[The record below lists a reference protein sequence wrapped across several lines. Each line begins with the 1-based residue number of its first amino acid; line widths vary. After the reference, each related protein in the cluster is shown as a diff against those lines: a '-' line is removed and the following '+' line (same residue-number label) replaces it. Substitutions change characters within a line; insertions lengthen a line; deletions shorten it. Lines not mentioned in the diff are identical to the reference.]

1 MRLNFVHRSH
11 SVPFF
16 QHFRP
21 YQTLLPL
28 ILVAGLAGC
37 GSVLG
42 DNEPDT
48 STPLGSVVGPER
60 NARGLTGI
68 GQATDSDN
76 LGSKSGGF
84 VVADEP
90 TAALVARDILER
102 GGSAADAATAL
113 YFTLSVT
120 QPVTASLGGGGI
132 CLVHDRIERKTE
144 SVEFLPR
151 RASAGGAVAV
161 PGNVR
166 GFALL
171 HAQYGQLPWE
181 SLLAAPERLAAIGT
195 PVSRAMARSLAPHTA
210 ALRAEPEL
218 ASGLLSPIGSPL
230 RELETAEQI
239 ELASTLGR
247 VRSRGVAAL
256 YGGDGAVAFAR
267 TIAEAD
273 GLVSARDL
281 QNYRPTVSDAA
292 LLQMDGVQIYT
303 PSLNVGAGAYAAA
316 LWSALQNVSSTD
328 GAGAGRAADA
338 TAASLGVQ
346 GKLPDDLGSTGF
358 AVVSASGNAVA
369 CAVTMNGPLGT
380 GRTAPG
386 TGVVLASTPDEPM
399 RGLGGAFLAP
409 VLATGPGSSTLV
421 FAGASGGGPVA
432 AAGIQQV
439 LRQTLSGDRQTISS
453 ALQNATPSTSSV
465 LVNAIV
471 CPMGLLRGTTNC
483 EIGVDPDGSGLGV
496 EAIGR

>member
-1 MRLNFVHRSH
+1 MRLNFVHRAQFVSF
-11 SVPFF
+11 SG
-16 QHFRP
+16 HFRS
-21 YQTLLPL
+21 YKSLLPL

-42 DNEPDT
+42 DSEPDT

-68 GQATDSDN
+68 GQATADDN
-76 LGSKSGGF
+76 LATKSGGF

-90 TAALVARDILER
+90 TAALVARDVLER
-102 GGSAADAATAL
+102 GGSVVDAATAL

-120 QPVTASLGGGGI
+120 QPVAASLGGGGI
-132 CLVHDRIERKTE
+132 CLVHDRIGRKTE

-151 RASAGGAVAV
+151 RATAGGSVAV

-171 HAQYGQLPWE
+171 HAKYGQLPWE
-181 SLLAAPERLAAIGT
+181 SLLAAPERMAAIGT
-195 PVSRAMARSLAPHTA
+195 PVSRAMARSLAPHAA
-210 ALRAEPEL
+210 ALSAEPAL
-218 ASGLLSPIGSPL
+218 ASSLLSPSSSPL
-230 RELETAEQI
+230 RELETAVQI

-267 TIAEAD
+267 TIADAG
-273 GLVSARDL
+273 GLVSASDL
-281 QNYRPTVSDAA
+281 QNYRPTVSVAA
-292 LLQMDGVQIYT
+292 MLQMDGVQIYT
-303 PSLNVGAGAYAAA
+303 PSLNVGAGAYASA
-316 LWSALQNVSSTD
+316 LWSALQNVSPADS
-328 GAGAGRAADA
+328 AGAARAANA
-338 TAASLGVQ
+338 TAGSLGAQ
-346 GKLPDDLGSTGF
+346 GMIPDDLGSTGF
-358 AVVSASGNAVA
+358 AVVSARGNAVA
-369 CAVTMNGPLGT
+369 CAVTMNGALGT

-386 TGVVLASTPDEPM
+386 TGVILASSPDEPT

-409 VLATGPGSSTLV
+409 VLATGLGNSTLV

-432 AAGIQQV
+432 AAGVQQLV
-439 LRQTLSGDRQTISS
+439 RQSFGGQRQNLST
-453 ALQNATPSTSSV
+453 ALQNATPSTSSA

-471 CPMGLLRGTTNC
+471 CPTGLLRGTNNC

-496 EAIGR
+496 EAVGR